1 MSDSAPLR
9 CYLVDLA
16 IPREEWLRY
25 YRGGANAV
33 VARARSGERLQFPA
47 RLARPLVGADG
58 VSGTLELWVDAGGR
72 LQRCEARGGPGG
84 RR

>member
-1 MSDSAPLR
+1 MSDSAPSR

-16 IPREEWLRY
+16 ISLEEWLRY

-47 RLARPLVGADG
+47 RLARPLVSPGG
-58 VSGTLELWVDAGGR
+58 VFGTLALWVDGDGR
-72 LQRCEARGGPGG
+72 LQRCEARSDP
-84 RR
+84 